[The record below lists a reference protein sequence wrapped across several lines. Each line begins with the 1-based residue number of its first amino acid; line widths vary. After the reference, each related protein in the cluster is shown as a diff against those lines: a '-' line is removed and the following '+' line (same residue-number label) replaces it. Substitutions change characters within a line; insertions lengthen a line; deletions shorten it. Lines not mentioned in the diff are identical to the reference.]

1 MNSKPKT
8 KTSVVTSIRGKRVTL
23 RRRDSNKRWSE
34 TLAEHI
40 LARVNSRRTA
50 TRMLDACYR
59 TLSKA
64 NERLDLDPLEI
75 PANRL
80 WEMLKNPQPSREIV
94 ASRRAW
100 QIRRAAV
107 QIVISRLEIAI
118 H

>member
-23 RRRDSNKRWSE
+23 RRRDSNKKWSE
-34 TLAEHI
+34 ILAEHI

-50 TRMLDACYR
+50 ERMLDACYR
-59 TLSKA
+59 TLHKA
-64 NERLDLDPLEI
+64 NAKLDPFEV
-75 PANRL
+75 PVNKL
-80 WEMLKNPQPSREIV
+80 WEMLKNPQPPREICTY
-94 ASRRAW
+94 RRAW

-107 QIVISRLEIAI
+107 RIVISRLEIAI